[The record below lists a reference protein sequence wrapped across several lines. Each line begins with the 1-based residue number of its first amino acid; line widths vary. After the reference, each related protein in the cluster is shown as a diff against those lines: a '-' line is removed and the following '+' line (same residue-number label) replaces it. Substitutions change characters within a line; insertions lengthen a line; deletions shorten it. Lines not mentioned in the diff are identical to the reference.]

1 MSSVTQRSNCLN
13 KKVVDDVD
21 LIFEFGVGR
30 NFDVQDKNPDCLKHH
45 KLQSVQCHK
54 SHVVLAAENG
64 TALADRRE
72 PSDVYLFSDF
82 ELQRQGRTG
91 IWLFSMVLTKDVV
104 AFVFVDEVE
113 V

>member
-1 MSSVTQRSNCLN
+1 MSSITLTSNCLG
-13 KKVVDDVD
+13 KKVVDDFD

-30 NFDVQDKNPDCLKHH
+30 NFDVQDKCLRHYR
-45 KLQSVQCHK
+45 LQCQK
-54 SHVVLAAENG
+54 GHVVLVAENG

-72 PSDVYLFSDF
+72 PSDVCLSSGF
-82 ELQRQGRTG
+82 ELPRQERTG

>member
-1 MSSVTQRSNCLN
+1 MSSVTLTSNCLG

-30 NFDVQDKNPDCLKHH
+30 NFDAQDKNPDCLRHH
-45 KLQSVQCHK
+45 RLQCQK
-54 SHVVLAAENG
+54 GHVVLVAENG

-82 ELQRQGRTG
+82 ESQRQGRTG
-91 IWLFSMVLTKDVV
+91 I
-104 AFVFVDEVE
+104 
-113 V
+113 

>member
-1 MSSVTQRSNCLN
+1 MSSITLTSNCLG
-13 KKVVDDVD
+13 KKVVDDFD

-30 NFDVQDKNPDCLKHH
+30 NFGVQDKNPECLRHYR
-45 KLQSVQCHK
+45 LQCQK
-54 SHVVLAAENG
+54 GHVLVAEND

-91 IWLFSMVLTKDVV
+91 I
-104 AFVFVDEVE
+104 
-113 V
+113 